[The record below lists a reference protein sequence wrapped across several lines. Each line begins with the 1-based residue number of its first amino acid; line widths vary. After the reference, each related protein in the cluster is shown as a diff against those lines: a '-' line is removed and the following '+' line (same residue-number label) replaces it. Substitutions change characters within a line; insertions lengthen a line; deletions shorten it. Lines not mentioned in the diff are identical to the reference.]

1 MKEIT
6 LYFTEINNVT
16 SKFVGELPDNL
27 DLILLHIRG
36 LLKEYPEYLF
46 CRFDYHNSSYQVNNK
61 RYVQL

>member
-27 DLILLHIRG
+27 EFILIHIRG
-36 LLKEYPEYLF
+36 ILNEYPEYLF
-46 CRFDYHNSSYQVNNK
+46 CRFFFSGSFYQVNNK
-61 RYVQL
+61 KYVQL